1 MKYLRDHPW
10 KISYTSNTHNT
21 IADFYIPALE
31 CTIQYDRKAG
41 FFSSAIL
48 SKVARGLG
56 AMLHNEGKIRLIM
69 GCQFS
74 PQDLQAIQRGYE
86 LRDALLSRL
95 DADLQPPAS
104 FAELKH
110 LEILS
115 WLIQNQ
121 YLDIKIA
128 IPLQEN
134 GLPEDSIQQLDPQ
147 HIFHEKVGIFTD
159 SNGDRLA
166 FNGSNNESIGGWER
180 NIESFHV
187 YCSWEG
193 GRELDRVEEE
203 VSRFEQIWYDISP
216 NVRVFEVPEAVQ
228 QKLLRYAPATKPNW
242 NIQTEFDTRP
252 INNVDS
258 PPSPIPDPPS
268 TVNSQ
273 RFDSAHRP
281 PSTVNSQRFDSA
293 HRPQSTVNREQ
304 EKLAF
309 TQLTNIHEHPG
320 CLDFCLKSIPIEPWP
335 HQIKILRRVA
345 KNFPQ
350 SFLIADEVGLGKTI
364 ETGLI
369 LRYLL
374 LSKQVKRVLILAPAS
389 VQPQWQEE
397 LREKFNLHFWSYTQ
411 NAFTVDSSLLT
422 EKYTQPSTVNSQQS
436 TVNSHPSPINRQR
449 FDSAHRPPSTVT
461 SQPSTNPWN
470 TQDLI
475 LASSHL
481 VRRTER
487 MHQLLEAEPWDLV
500 VLDEAHHARR
510 KSPQDHKETPNR
522 LLELMVQLKE
532 KTKSLILLSATP
544 MQIDAIEVFD
554 LLNLLGLG
562 GHWSYGDNFCDY
574 FASLQD
580 AVSPKVMNFWQLMST
595 DYFRGGGQPCSRL
608 EQFLTKS
615 DRSGGNGV
623 NRILAYKLQDIWQ
636 RGKKISNHKQLLGDE
651 EFINTSRQYLTV
663 NTPLKDLMFRH
674 TRETLRQYYQRGL
687 LKKDIPT
694 RVVQDN
700 AITLEAKREVPLY
713 VAVSD
718 YVRHFYRL
726 AQKEQRSCLG
736 FLMTLYRKRLTSS
749 FYAVKSSLQRR
760 LDYLLTQ
767 QGSVFSDD
775 DLLDVD
781 NADDAVIAGLESF
794 FEPVDPQEIQYL
806 EDLLTQFQNT
816 GEDTKLSRFI
826 EVLRQELTQRE
837 SVIVFTQY
845 TDTMD
850 YLRNTLQELYGSQ
863 VACYSGRGGE
873 ILTTNSQRFDSA
885 HRPSPVTHQPS
896 TVNSQPTWSLVPKE
910 KIKSRFCQDEI
921 KILLCTESAS
931 EGLNLQNCGVLIN
944 YDMPW
949 NPMRVEQRIGR
960 IDRIG
965 QRYPTVRIHNFYYD
979 GTVEAKVYRKLR
991 DRINAFANVVGNLQP
1006 ILAQVPT
1013 FIEQAAMSADPEEE
1027 DVLMSEFDLTL
1038 DTPIRSDIET
1048 MIIMDLDADLAEIKE
1063 PIPPT
1068 PMTPETIEDLFT
1080 SSTILKSAGVMFE
1093 RQEEKIWLLTY
1104 QNKQYMVTF
1113 YPEVFDKM
1121 PSLRL
1126 MTVGEPLFTELLTVD
1141 C

>member
-1 MKYLRDHPW
+1 MKNLREYPW

-21 IADFYIPALE
+21 ITDFYIPALE
-31 CTIQYDRKAG
+31 CAIQYDRKAG

-56 AMLHNEGKIRLIM
+56 AMLHNKGQMRLIM

-74 PQDLQAIQRGYE
+74 PQDLQAIQQGYE

-95 DADLQPPAS
+95 DSDLKPPES
-104 FAELKH
+104 FAQLKH
-110 LEILS
+110 FEILS

-128 IPLQEN
+128 IPLKQN
-134 GLPEDSIQQLDPQ
+134 GQPEDSTQQLDPQ

-159 SNGDRLA
+159 SKGDKLA

-180 NIESFHV
+180 NVESFHV

-203 VSRFEQIWYDISP
+203 VARFEQLWYDVSP

-228 QKLLRYAPATKPNW
+228 KKLLRYAKSTKPDW
-242 NIQTEFDTRP
+242 NAQAEFDSRP

-258 PPSPIPDPPS
+258 SQLTVYGEELTVNSEQNWS
-268 TVNSQ
+268 TVNSSQ
-273 RFDSAHRP
+273 LTEINSE
-281 PSTVNSQRFDSA
+281 PSSFNSQ
-293 HRPQSTVNREQ
+293 QLTVISEQ
-304 EKLAF
+304 ERFAF
-309 TQLTNIHEHPG
+309 TQLANIHEHPG
-320 CLDFCLKSIPIEPWP
+320 CLDFCLKSIPIHPWP

-345 KNFPQ
+345 QNFPQ

-374 LSKQVKRVLILAPAS
+374 LSKKVKRVLILAPAS

-397 LREKFNLHFWSYTQ
+397 LREKFNLHFWSYT
-411 NAFTVDSSLLT
+411 ST
-422 EKYTQPSTVNSQQS
+422 EFKDPYKR
-436 TVNSHPSPINRQR
+436 PIP
-449 FDSAHRPPSTVT
+449 AAA
-461 SQPSTNPWN
+461 NPWN

-481 VRRTER
+481 VRRTDR
-487 MHQLLEAEPWDLV
+487 MQQLLSAEPWDLV
-500 VLDEAHHARR
+500 ILDEAHHARR
-510 KSPQDHKETPNR
+510 KSPQDRKETPNR
-522 LLELMVQLKE
+522 LLQLMTQLKE

-554 LLNLLGLG
+554 LLNQLGLQ

-574 FASLQD
+574 FASLQG
-580 AVSPKVMNFWQLMST
+580 AVKQEVINFWQVMSS
-595 DYFRGGGQPCSRL
+595 DYFQRGGQPCSRL

-615 DRSGGNGV
+615 ESLRHGGAE
-623 NRILAYKLQDIWQ
+623 RILAYKMQDTWQ
-636 RGKKISNHKQLLGDE
+636 RGKKISNHKQLLADE
-651 EFINTSRQYLTV
+651 DFIDTSRQYLTV

-674 TRETLRQYYQRGL
+674 TRDTLRQYYQRGL
-687 LKKDIPT
+687 LERDIPT
-694 RVVQDN
+694 RIVQDN
-700 AITLEAKREVPLY
+700 AITLEPQREVPLY

-726 AQKEQRSCLG
+726 AQKDQRSCLG

-749 FYAVKSSLQRR
+749 FYAIKSSLQRR

-767 QGSVFSDD
+767 QGSVLSDD
-775 DLLDVD
+775 DLVDVD
-781 NADDAVIAGLESF
+781 NEDDAVIAGLESF

-806 EDLLTQFQNT
+806 EELLRQFENT
-816 GEDTKLSRFI
+816 GEDSKLSRFI
-826 EVLRQELTQRE
+826 QILRQELTERE
-837 SVIVFTQY
+837 SAIVFTQY

-850 YLRNTLQELYGSQ
+850 YLRDTLKELYGSQ

-873 ILTTNSQRFDSA
+873 LYQNGE
-885 HRPSPVTHQPS
+885 
-896 TVNSQPTWSLVPKE
+896 WCLVPKE
-910 KIKSRFCQDEI
+910 EIKRRFRQDEI

-991 DRINAFANVVGNLQP
+991 DRINAFATVVGNLQP

-1013 FIEQAAMSADPEEE
+1013 FIERAVMSADPEEE
-1027 DVLMSEFDLTL
+1027 DVLMSQFDSVL
-1038 DTPIRSDIET
+1038 DSPPPRLAIEE
-1048 MIIMDLDADLAEIKE
+1048 MVAMDLEADLGALQK
-1063 PIPPT
+1063 
-1068 PMTPETIEDLFT
+1068 
-1080 SSTILKSAGVMFE
+1080 
-1093 RQEEKIWLLTY
+1093 
-1104 QNKQYMVTF
+1104 
-1113 YPEVFDKM
+1113 
-1121 PSLRL
+1121 
-1126 MTVGEPLFTELLTVD
+1126 
-1141 C
+1141 

>member
-1 MKYLRDHPW
+1 MKNLREYPW

-21 IADFYIPALE
+21 ITDFYIPALE
-31 CTIQYDRKAG
+31 CAIQYDRKAG

-56 AMLHNEGKIRLIM
+56 AMLHNKGRMRLIM

-74 PQDLQAIQRGYE
+74 PQDLQAIQQGYE

-95 DADLQPPAS
+95 DADLKPPES
-104 FAELKH
+104 FAQLKH

-128 IPLQEN
+128 IPLKEN
-134 GLPEDSIQQLDPQ
+134 GLPEDSTQQLDPQ

-159 SNGDRLA
+159 SKGEKLA

-180 NIESFHV
+180 NVESFHV

-203 VSRFEQIWYDISP
+203 VARFEQLWYDVSP

-228 QKLLRYAPATKPNW
+228 KKLLRYAKSTKPDW
-242 NIQTEFDTRP
+242 NAQAEFDSRP
-252 INNVDS
+252 LTKIELTEPEAQPEPELKSD
-258 PPSPIPDPPS
+258 PSAIS
-268 TVNSQ
+268 TKV
-273 RFDSAHRP
+273 
-281 PSTVNSQRFDSA
+281 
-293 HRPQSTVNREQ
+293 RE
-304 EKLAF
+304 EERSAF
-309 TQLTNIHEHPG
+309 TQLANIHEHPG
-320 CLDFCLKSIPIEPWP
+320 CLDFCLKSIPIHPWP

-345 KNFPQ
+345 QNFPQ

-374 LSKQVKRVLILAPAS
+374 LSKKVKRVLILAPAS

-397 LREKFNLHFWSYTQ
+397 LREKFNLHFWSYT
-411 NAFTVDSSLLT
+411 ST
-422 EKYTQPSTVNSQQS
+422 EFKDPYKQTIP
-436 TVNSHPSPINRQR
+436 
-449 FDSAHRPPSTVT
+449 AAA
-461 SQPSTNPWN
+461 NPWN

-481 VRRTER
+481 VRRTDR
-487 MHQLLEAEPWDLV
+487 MQQLLSAEPWDLV
-500 VLDEAHHARR
+500 ILDEAHHARR
-510 KSPQDHKETPNR
+510 KSPQDRKETPNR
-522 LLELMVQLKE
+522 LLQLMTQLKE

-554 LLNLLGLG
+554 LLNLLGLQ

-574 FASLQD
+574 FASLQG
-580 AVSPKVMNFWQLMST
+580 AVKPEIINFWQVMSS
-595 DYFRGGGQPCSRL
+595 DYFQRGGQPCSRL

-615 DRSGGNGV
+615 DSLRHGGAD
-623 NRILAYKLQDIWQ
+623 RILAYKMQDTWQ
-636 RGKKISNHKQLLGDE
+636 RGKKISNHKQLLADE
-651 EFINTSRQYLTV
+651 DFIDTSRQYLTV

-674 TRETLRQYYQRGL
+674 TRDTLRQYYKRGL
-687 LKKDIPT
+687 LERDIPT

-700 AITLEAKREVPLY
+700 AITLEPQREVPLY

-726 AQKEQRSCLG
+726 AQIDQRSCLG

-749 FYAVKSSLQRR
+749 FYAIKSSLQRR

-767 QGSVFSDD
+767 RGSVLSDD
-775 DLLDVD
+775 DLVDVD
-781 NADDAVIAGLESF
+781 NEDDTVIAGLESF

-806 EDLLTQFQNT
+806 EELLRQFENT
-816 GEDTKLSRFI
+816 GEDSKLSRFI
-826 EVLRQELTQRE
+826 QILRQELTDRE
-837 SVIVFTQY
+837 SAIVFTQY

-850 YLRNTLQELYGSQ
+850 YLRDTLKELYGSQ

-873 ILTTNSQRFDSA
+873 LYQNGE
-885 HRPSPVTHQPS
+885 
-896 TVNSQPTWSLVPKE
+896 WCLVPKE
-910 KIKSRFCQDEI
+910 EIKRRFRQDEI

-991 DRINAFANVVGNLQP
+991 DRINAFATVVGNLQP

-1013 FIEQAAMSADPEEE
+1013 FIERAVMSADPEEE
-1027 DVLMSEFDLTL
+1027 DVLMSQFDSVL
-1038 DTPIRSDIET
+1038 DSPPPRLAIEE
-1048 MIIMDLDADLAEIKE
+1048 MVAMDLDADLAEIQK
-1063 PIPPT
+1063 PIPST
-1068 PMTPETIEDLFT
+1068 PFKPEAIEQLFT
-1080 SSTILKSAGVMFE
+1080 DSAILKASGVQFE
-1093 RQEEKIWLLTY
+1093 RRSERTWQLNYKA
-1104 QNKQYMVTF
+1104 QNYTVTF
-1113 YPEVFDKM
+1113 YPSVFDEM

-1126 MTVGEPLFTELLTVD
+1126 MNFGDPLFEKMLQTINF
-1141 C
+1141 